1 MFLRPP
7 LSIMSPNTD
16 SYNQCARLFGF
27 RLRLSTHPHLQSIF
41 PRQNAESNPAVING
55 VENEGMSHM
64 LLRSEMQWP
73 QQRWPEGSI
82 TVPPAV
88 YIISSWSIFHV
99 LKWFEFW
106 LKVYFFFLPQFS
118 FVLVRQLSHC
128 HVCVRL
134 SVLLWSNLHLIVLHK
149 GTIKWIWRWISVH
162 IYLMDS
168 NKWSDWIWLKKK
180 HTHITEQSDN
190 FGPLIFFVSL
200 WHLTNICGLHDLVI
214 SPQWSPFGFG
224 PLVAPFWGVHTPSDT
239 HK

>member
-1 MFLRPP
+1 
-7 LSIMSPNTD
+7 
-16 SYNQCARLFGF
+16 
-27 RLRLSTHPHLQSIF
+27 
-41 PRQNAESNPAVING
+41 
-55 VENEGMSHM
+55 M
-64 LLRSEMQWP
+64 LPRSEMQWP

-88 YIISSWSIFHV
+88 YTISSWSIFHV

-106 LKVYFFFLPQFS
+106 LKVFFLFLPQFS
-118 FVLVRQLSHC
+118 FAPVRQLSHC

-162 IYLMDS
+162 ICLMDS
-168 NKWSDWIWLKKK
+168 NKWSDRIWLKKNT
-180 HTHITEQSDN
+180 HTHHKTIWQFWT
-190 FGPLIFFVSL
+190 PLFFVSL